1 MSILSSHQRK
11 YVYVFF
17 ILLFVLSNCG
27 HCSAQSLFS
36 KYTAIQGETATMISA
51 KTYTF
56 FTSKQIDNHH
66 RSLFSFHNLSATHL
80 QGPHSASLAQSKRHI
95 QTNESHA
102 KAKEVHFGWINWAVL
117 IVYFLGMLYLG
128 GYFFRKDEH
137 PDDFF
142 KGGRRIP
149 WWAASISIFATMF
162 SAITYMSIPAK
173 VYATDWTYY
182 PIQFMM
188 LFILYP
194 VVKYYLPFFRRLNVT
209 TAYAYLQ
216 CRFNYALRCMASL
229 LFMAFM
235 VARMALIL
243 FLPALALSA
252 VADID
257 ISLCILL
264 MAVITIIY
272 CTLGGIEAVIWAD
285 VIQGIILVGGAML
298 AAIYLIW
305 QTPGGFQ
312 GFVDIG
318 VSDHKFV
325 LFNWSLDYRSATFWI
340 VILGGLA
347 NNLISYTSDQTI
359 IQRYMTT
366 KDERSAARSIVVN
379 GVICVVVSI
388 VFYLIGTGLYT
399 FFKTHPEAG
408 FSSLERPDAIFPFY
422 VVTQLPAGVAGL
434 LIAALFAA
442 TMSTISSNINS
453 ISTSFTIDIYQH
465 IRPTRLSP
473 KHILRV
479 ARWASFVS
487 GIAGLLI
494 ALLMAQLKIQSLL
507 DYFNIILG
515 LLSGCI
521 GGLFV
526 MGIFFPTIG
535 SKSATIGFVAGM
547 LIVFYLHFYTQVS
560 FLIFGF
566 VSIAASVSVALLFSI
581 LFKERPN
588 HQNLTWESLQNKSK

>member
-1 MSILSSHQRK
+1 SFCMSILSSHQRK

-36 KYTAIQGETATMISA
+36 KHTAIQGETATMISA
-51 KTYTF
+51 QTYTL

-66 RSLFSFHNLSATHL
+66 RSLFSSQNLSATHP
-80 QGPHSASLAQSKRHI
+80 QGPHSTTLAQSNLP
-95 QTNESHA
+95 THA
-102 KAKEVHFGWINWAVL
+102 KETRTNAKEVYFGWLNWTGL

-128 GYFFRKDEH
+128 GLFFKKGDH
-137 PDDFF
+137 PDNFF
-142 KGGRRIP
+142 KGGGRIP

-285 VIQGIILVGGAML
+285 VIQGIILVGGAIL

-325 LFNWSLDYRSATFWI
+325 LFDWSLDYRSATFWV

-399 FFKTHPEAG
+399 FFKTHPDAG

-465 IRPTRLSP
+465 IRPTRLSS

-535 SKSATIGFVAGM
+535 SKSATIGFVSGM

-581 LFKERPN
+581 LFK
-588 HQNLTWESLQNKSK
+588 

>member
-1 MSILSSHQRK
+1 MSTLSSQRCK
-11 YVYVFF
+11 RIYTFSF
-17 ILLFVLSNCG
+17 LLFVLSISG
-27 HCSAQSLFS
+27 LCSAQSFLH
-36 KYTAIQGETATMISA
+36 KNKAPQRKTAVIISA
-51 KTYTF
+51 KAHTF
-56 FTSKQIDNHH
+56 
-66 RSLFSFHNLSATHL
+66 LSSEQQDSHPHIRVSSHDLNTTFPPL
-80 QGPHSASLAQSKRHI
+80 QRCTTLAQSKHSTQAQETR
-95 QTNESHA
+95 TNT
-102 KAKEVHFGWINWAVL
+102 KEVHFGWINWTVL

-128 GYFFRKDEH
+128 GLFFKKGDH
-137 PDDFF
+137 PDNFF
-142 KGGRRIP
+142 KGGGRIP

-285 VIQGIILVGGAML
+285 VIQGIILVGGAIL

-318 VSDHKFV
+318 MNDRKFV
-325 LFNWSLDYRSATFWI
+325 LFDWSLDYRSATFWV

-388 VFYLIGTGLYT
+388 VFYLIGTG
-399 FFKTHPEAG
+399 
-408 FSSLERPDAIFPFY
+408 
-422 VVTQLPAGVAGL
+422 
-434 LIAALFAA
+434 
-442 TMSTISSNINS
+442 
-453 ISTSFTIDIYQH
+453 
-465 IRPTRLSP
+465 
-473 KHILRV
+473 
-479 ARWASFVS
+479 
-487 GIAGLLI
+487 
-494 ALLMAQLKIQSLL
+494 
-507 DYFNIILG
+507 
-515 LLSGCI
+515 
-521 GGLFV
+521 
-526 MGIFFPTIG
+526 
-535 SKSATIGFVAGM
+535 
-547 LIVFYLHFYTQVS
+547 
-560 FLIFGF
+560 
-566 VSIAASVSVALLFSI
+566 
-581 LFKERPN
+581 
-588 HQNLTWESLQNKSK
+588 

>member
-36 KYTAIQGETATMISA
+36 KHTAIQGETATMISA
-51 KTYTF
+51 QTYTL

-66 RSLFSFHNLSATHL
+66 RSLFSSQNLSATHP
-80 QGPHSASLAQSKRHI
+80 QGPHSTTLAQSNLP
-95 QTNESHA
+95 THA
-102 KAKEVHFGWINWAVL
+102 KETRTNAKEVYFGWLNWTVL

-128 GYFFRKDEH
+128 GLFFKKGDH
-137 PDDFF
+137 PDNFF
-142 KGGRRIP
+142 KGGGRIP

-257 ISLCILL
+257 ISLCIFL
-264 MAVITIIY
+264 MAGITIIY
-272 CTLGGIEAVIWAD
+272 CTIGGIEAVIWAD
-285 VIQGIILVGGAML
+285 VIQGIILVGGAIL

-318 VSDHKFV
+318 MNDRKFV
-325 LFNWSLDYRSATFWI
+325 LFDWSLDYRSATFWV

-408 FSSLERPDAIFPFY
+408 FTSLDRPDAIFPFY
-422 VVTQLPAGVAGL
+422 VVTQLPAGAAGL

-453 ISTSFTIDIYQH
+453 ISTSFTVDIYQRL
-465 IRPTRLSP
+465 RPTHLSP
-473 KHILRV
+473 KHLLRV
-479 ARWASFVS
+479 ARLASLTA
-487 GIAGLLI
+487 GIAGLLL
-494 ALLMAQLKIQSLL
+494 ALLMARLNIQSLL
-507 DYFNIILG
+507 DYFNTILG
-515 LLSGCI
+515 LLSGGI
-521 GGLFV
+521 GALFV

-535 SKSATIGFVAGM
+535 SKSATVGFIVGM
-547 LIVFYLHFYTQVS
+547 FTVFYLHFYTQVS

-566 VSIAASVSVALLFSI
+566 VSIAVSVSVALLFAVLI
-581 LFKERPN
+581 KERPN
-588 HQNLTWESLQNKSK
+588 RENLTWKSLQNK

>member
-1 MSILSSHQRK
+1 MSTLSSRRLK
-11 YVYVFF
+11 RVYAFS
-17 ILLFVLSNCG
+17 ILLFVLFISG
-27 HCSAQSLFS
+27 LCSAQSLFS
-36 KYTAIQGETATMISA
+36 KYTAIKGKTATVILA
-51 KTYTF
+51 KTYSLFTSKLIDNRHQSLF
-56 FTSKQIDNHH
+56 FTS
-66 RSLFSFHNLSATHL
+66 NLSATL
-80 QGPHSASLAQSKRHI
+80 PQRQHSTTLTQSKLP
-95 QTNESHA
+95 THA
-102 KAKEVHFGWINWAVL
+102 KETRTNTKEVHFGWLNWTVL

-128 GYFFRKDEH
+128 GLFFKKGDH
-137 PDDFF
+137 PDNFF
-142 KGGRRIP
+142 KGGGRIP

-229 LFMAFM
+229 LFMTFM

-252 VADID
+252 VADIE

-285 VIQGIILVGGAML
+285 VIQGIILVGGAIL

-318 VSDHKFV
+318 MNDHKFV
-325 LFNWSLDYRSATFWI
+325 LFDWSLDYRSATFWV

-399 FFKTHPEAG
+399 FFKTHPKAG
-408 FSSLERPDAIFPFY
+408 FTSLDRPDAIFPFY
-422 VVTQLPAGVAGL
+422 VVTQLPAGAAGL

-453 ISTSFTIDIYQH
+453 ISTSFTVDIYQRL
-465 IRPTRLSP
+465 RPTHLSP
-473 KHILRV
+473 KHLLRV
-479 ARWASFVS
+479 ARWASLTA
-487 GIAGLLI
+487 GIAGLLL
-494 ALLMAQLKIQSLL
+494 ALLMARLNIQSLL
-507 DYFNIILG
+507 DYFNTILG
-515 LLSGCI
+515 LLSGGI
-521 GGLFV
+521 GALFV

-535 SKSATIGFVAGM
+535 SKSATIGFIAGM
-547 LIVFYLHFYTQVS
+547 FTVFYLHFYTQVS

-566 VSIAASVSVALLFSI
+566 ISIAVSVSVALLFAV
-581 LFKERPN
+581 LLKERPN
-588 HQNLTWESLQNKSK
+588 RENLTWKSLQNK

>member
-1 MSILSSHQRK
+1 MSTLSSQRCKRIYTFSFLLFILSISG
-11 YVYVFF
+11 
-17 ILLFVLSNCG
+17 L
-27 HCSAQSLFS
+27 CSAQSFLH
-36 KYTAIQGETATMISA
+36 KNKAPQKEMAVIISA
-51 KTYTF
+51 KAHTF
-56 FTSKQIDNHH
+56 LSSEQQDSHPHI
-66 RSLFSFHNLSATHL
+66 RVSSRNLNATFPPL
-80 QGPHSASLAQSKRHI
+80 QRCTTLAQSTLPTQAKETR
-95 QTNESHA
+95 TNT
-102 KAKEVHFGWINWAVL
+102 KEVHFGWLNWTVL

-128 GYFFRKDEH
+128 GLFFKKGDH
-137 PDDFF
+137 PDNFF
-142 KGGRRIP
+142 KGGGRIP

-285 VIQGIILVGGAML
+285 VIQGIILVGGAIL

-318 VSDHKFV
+318 MNDRKFV
-325 LFNWSLDYRSATFWI
+325 LFDWSLDYRSATFWV

-399 FFKTHPEAG
+399 G

-465 IRPTRLSP
+465 IRPTRLSS

>member
-1 MSILSSHQRK
+1 MSSEQRDSHQHISVSSHD
-11 YVYVFF
+11 F
-17 ILLFVLSNCG
+17 
-27 HCSAQSLFS
+27 
-36 KYTAIQGETATMISA
+36 SA
-51 KTYTF
+51 KLPPLL
-56 FTSKQIDNHH
+56 HG
-66 RSLFSFHNLSATHL
+66 A
-80 QGPHSASLAQSKRHI
+80 ALAQSKPPI
-95 QTNESHA
+95 QAKEPQTNP
-102 KAKEVHFGWINWAVL
+102 KEVHFGWFNWAVL

-128 GYFFRKDEH
+128 GLFFRKGDH

-142 KGGRRIP
+142 KGGGRIP

-162 SAITYMSIPAK
+162 SAITYMTIPAK
-173 VYATDWTYY
+173 VYATNWTYY

-285 VIQGIILVGGAML
+285 VIQGIILVGGAIL

-318 VSDHKFV
+318 MNDHKFV
-325 LFNWSLDYRSATFWI
+325 LFDWSLDYRSATFWV

-408 FSSLERPDAIFPFY
+408 EKVKIITVTDPEVTRFFMTIPEACQLVLQAGAIGIGGEIFVFDMGES
-422 VVTQLPAGVAGL
+422 VKIVDLARNM
-434 LIAALFAA
+434 I
-442 TMSTISSNINS
+442 
-453 ISTSFTIDIYQH
+453 
-465 IRPTRLSP
+465 RLSGFEVG
-473 KHILRV
+473 KD
-479 ARWASFVS
+479 
-487 GIAGLLI
+487 
-494 ALLMAQLKIQSLL
+494 IQ
-507 DYFNIILG
+507 
-515 LLSGCI
+515 
-521 GGLFV
+521 
-526 MGIFFPTIG
+526 
-535 SKSATIGFVAGM
+535 
-547 LIVFYLHFYTQVS
+547 IVFTGLRPGEKLYEEVLS
-560 FLIFGF
+560 K
-566 VSIAASVSVALLFSI
+566 
-581 LFKERPN
+581 KEEVLNTYSPGA
-588 HQNLTWESLQNKSK
+588 EV

>member
-1 MSILSSHQRK
+1 
-11 YVYVFF
+11 
-17 ILLFVLSNCG
+17 
-27 HCSAQSLFS
+27 
-36 KYTAIQGETATMISA
+36 
-51 KTYTF
+51 
-56 FTSKQIDNHH
+56 
-66 RSLFSFHNLSATHL
+66 
-80 QGPHSASLAQSKRHI
+80 
-95 QTNESHA
+95 
-102 KAKEVHFGWINWAVL
+102 
-117 IVYFLGMLYLG
+117 MLYLG
-128 GYFFRKDEH
+128 GLFFKKGDH
-137 PDDFF
+137 PDNFF
-142 KGGRRIP
+142 KGGGRIP

-229 LFMAFM
+229 LFMTFM

-285 VIQGIILVGGAML
+285 VIQGIILVGGAIL

-318 VSDHKFV
+318 MNDRKFV
-325 LFNWSLDYRSATFWI
+325 LFDWSLDYRSATFWV

-399 FFKTHPEAG
+399 FFKTHPAAAY
-408 FSSLERPDAIFPFY
+408 SSMERPDAIFPFY
-422 VVTQLPAGVAGL
+422 VVTQLPAGAAGL

-453 ISTSFTIDIYQH
+453 ISTSFTVDIYQRL
-465 IRPTRLSP
+465 RPTHLSS
-473 KHILRV
+473 KHLLRV
-479 ARWASFVS
+479 ARWASLTA
-487 GIAGLLI
+487 GIAGLLL
-494 ALLMAQLKIQSLL
+494 ALLMARLNIQSLL
-507 DYFNIILG
+507 DYFNTILG
-515 LLSGCI
+515 LLSGGI
-521 GGLFV
+521 GALFV

-535 SKSATIGFVAGM
+535 SKSATIGFIAGM
-547 LIVFYLHFYTQVS
+547 FTVFYLHFYTQVS

-566 VSIAASVSVALLFSI
+566 ISIAVSVSVALLFAV
-581 LFKERPN
+581 LLKERPN
-588 HQNLTWESLQNKSK
+588 RENLTWKSLQNK

>member
-1 MSILSSHQRK
+1 MSTLSSRRLK
-11 YVYVFF
+11 RVYAFS
-17 ILLFVLSNCG
+17 ILLFVLFISG
-27 HCSAQSLFS
+27 LCSAQSLFS
-36 KYTAIQGETATMISA
+36 KYTAIKGKTATVILA
-51 KTYTF
+51 KTYSLFTSKLIDNRHQSLF
-56 FTSKQIDNHH
+56 FTS
-66 RSLFSFHNLSATHL
+66 NLSATL
-80 QGPHSASLAQSKRHI
+80 PQRQHSTTLTQSKLP
-95 QTNESHA
+95 THA
-102 KAKEVHFGWINWAVL
+102 KETRTNTKEVHFGWLNWTVL

-128 GYFFRKDEH
+128 GLFFKKGDH
-137 PDDFF
+137 PDNFF
-142 KGGRRIP
+142 KGGGRIP

-285 VIQGIILVGGAML
+285 VIQGIILVGGAIL

-312 GFVDIG
+312 GFVGIG
-318 VSDHKFV
+318 MNDHKFV
-325 LFNWSLDYRSATFWI
+325 LFDWSLDYRSATFWV

-399 FFKTHPEAG
+399 FFKTHPKAG
-408 FSSLERPDAIFPFY
+408 FTSLDRPDAIFPFY
-422 VVTQLPAGVAGL
+422 VVTQLPAGAAGL

-453 ISTSFTIDIYQH
+453 ISTSFTVDIYQRL
-465 IRPTRLSP
+465 RPTHLSP
-473 KHILRV
+473 KHLLRV
-479 ARWASFVS
+479 ARWASLTA
-487 GIAGLLI
+487 GIAGLLL
-494 ALLMAQLKIQSLL
+494 ALLMARLNIQSLL
-507 DYFNIILG
+507 DYFNTILG
-515 LLSGCI
+515 LLSGGI
-521 GGLFV
+521 GALFV

-535 SKSATIGFVAGM
+535 SKSATIGFIAGM
-547 LIVFYLHFYTQVS
+547 FTVFYLHFYTQVS

-566 VSIAASVSVALLFSI
+566 ISIAVSVSVALLFAI
-581 LFKERPN
+581 LLKERPN
-588 HQNLTWESLQNKSK
+588 RENLTWKSLQNK

>member
-36 KYTAIQGETATMISA
+36 KHTAIQGETATMISA
-51 KTYTF
+51 QTYTL

-66 RSLFSFHNLSATHL
+66 RSLFSSQNLSATHP
-80 QGPHSASLAQSKRHI
+80 QGPHSTTLAQSNLP
-95 QTNESHA
+95 THA
-102 KAKEVHFGWINWAVL
+102 KETRTNAKEVYFGWLNWTVL

-128 GYFFRKDEH
+128 GLFFKKGDH
-137 PDDFF
+137 PDNFF
-142 KGGRRIP
+142 KGGGRIP

-229 LFMAFM
+229 LFIAFM

-285 VIQGIILVGGAML
+285 VIQGIILVGGAIL

-325 LFNWSLDYRSATFWI
+325 LFDWSLDYRSATFWV

-535 SKSATIGFVAGM
+535 SKSATIGFVSGM

-588 HQNLTWESLQNKSK
+588 RQNLTWKSLQNKSK

>member
-1 MSILSSHQRK
+1 
-11 YVYVFF
+11 
-17 ILLFVLSNCG
+17 
-27 HCSAQSLFS
+27 
-36 KYTAIQGETATMISA
+36 
-51 KTYTF
+51 
-56 FTSKQIDNHH
+56 
-66 RSLFSFHNLSATHL
+66 
-80 QGPHSASLAQSKRHI
+80 
-95 QTNESHA
+95 
-102 KAKEVHFGWINWAVL
+102 
-117 IVYFLGMLYLG
+117 
-128 GYFFRKDEH
+128 
-137 PDDFF
+137 
-142 KGGRRIP
+142 
-149 WWAASISIFATMF
+149 MF

-285 VIQGIILVGGAML
+285 VIQGIILVGGAIL
-298 AAIYLIW
+298 AAIYLIS

-318 VSDHKFV
+318 MNDHKFV
-325 LFNWSLDYRSATFWI
+325 LFDWSLDYRSATFWV

-408 FSSLERPDAIFPFY
+408 FTSLERPDAIFPFY
-422 VVTQLPAGVAGL
+422 VVTQLPAGTAGL

-453 ISTSFTIDIYQH
+453 ISTSFTVDIYQRL
-465 IRPTRLSP
+465 RPTHLSP
-473 KHILRV
+473 KHLLRV
-479 ARWASFVS
+479 ARWASLTA
-487 GIAGLLI
+487 GIAGLLL
-494 ALLMAQLKIQSLL
+494 ALLMARLNIQSLL
-507 DYFNIILG
+507 DYFNTILG
-515 LLSGCI
+515 LLSGGI
-521 GGLFV
+521 GALFV

-535 SKSATIGFVAGM
+535 SKSATIGFIAGM
-547 LIVFYLHFYTQVS
+547 FTVFYLHFYTQVS

-566 VSIAASVSVALLFSI
+566 ISIAVSVSVALLFAV
-581 LFKERPN
+581 LLKERPN
-588 HQNLTWESLQNKSK
+588 RENLTWKSLQNK

>member
-1 MSILSSHQRK
+1 MSTLSSQRCK
-11 YVYVFF
+11 CIYTFSF
-17 ILLFVLSNCG
+17 LLFVLSISG
-27 HCSAQSLFS
+27 LCSAQSFLR
-36 KYTAIQGETATMISA
+36 KHKVDQRETTAIIATKGHTFLSSEQRDSHQHISVSSHDFSA
-51 KTYTF
+51 KLPLLL
-56 FTSKQIDNHH
+56 HV
-66 RSLFSFHNLSATHL
+66 A
-80 QGPHSASLAQSKRHI
+80 ALAQSKPPI
-95 QTNESHA
+95 QAKEPQTNP
-102 KAKEVHFGWINWAVL
+102 KEVHFGWFNWAVL

-128 GYFFRKDEH
+128 GLFFKKGDH
-137 PDDFF
+137 PDNFF
-142 KGGRRIP
+142 KGGGRIP
-149 WWAASISIFATMF
+149 WWAASVSIFATMF

-285 VIQGIILVGGAML
+285 VIQGIILVGGAIL

-312 GFVDIG
+312 GFVGIG
-318 VSDHKFV
+318 MNDHKFV
-325 LFNWSLDYRSATFWI
+325 LFDWSLDYRSATFWV

-408 FSSLERPDAIFPFY
+408 FTSLDRPDAIFPFY
-422 VVTQLPAGVAGL
+422 VVTQLPAGAAGL

-465 IRPTRLSP
+465 IRPTRLSS

-588 HQNLTWESLQNKSK
+588 RQNLTWESLQNKSK

>member
-1 MSILSSHQRK
+1 
-11 YVYVFF
+11 
-17 ILLFVLSNCG
+17 
-27 HCSAQSLFS
+27 
-36 KYTAIQGETATMISA
+36 
-51 KTYTF
+51 
-56 FTSKQIDNHH
+56 
-66 RSLFSFHNLSATHL
+66 
-80 QGPHSASLAQSKRHI
+80 
-95 QTNESHA
+95 
-102 KAKEVHFGWINWAVL
+102 
-117 IVYFLGMLYLG
+117 MLYLG
-128 GYFFRKDEH
+128 GLFFKKGDH
-137 PDDFF
+137 PDNFF
-142 KGGRRIP
+142 KGGGRIP

-285 VIQGIILVGGAML
+285 VIQGIILVGGAIL

-318 VSDHKFV
+318 MNDHKFV
-325 LFNWSLDYRSATFWI
+325 LFDWSLDYRSATFWV

-408 FSSLERPDAIFPFY
+408 FTSLDRPDAIFPFY
-422 VVTQLPAGVAGL
+422 VVTQLPAGAAGL

-453 ISTSFTIDIYQH
+453 ISTSFTVDIYQRL
-465 IRPTRLSP
+465 RPTHLSP
-473 KHILRV
+473 KHLLRV
-479 ARWASFVS
+479 ARLASLTA
-487 GIAGLLI
+487 GIAGLLL
-494 ALLMAQLKIQSLL
+494 ALLMARLNIQSLL
-507 DYFNIILG
+507 DYFNTILG
-515 LLSGCI
+515 LLSGGI
-521 GGLFV
+521 GALFV

-535 SKSATIGFVAGM
+535 SKSATIGFIAGM
-547 LIVFYLHFYTQVS
+547 FTVFYLHFYTQVS

-566 VSIAASVSVALLFSI
+566 ISIAVSVSVALLFAV
-581 LFKERPN
+581 LLKERPN
-588 HQNLTWESLQNKSK
+588 RENLTWKSLQNK

>member
-1 MSILSSHQRK
+1 MSTLSSQRCKRVYIFSFLLFILSISG
-11 YVYVFF
+11 
-17 ILLFVLSNCG
+17 L
-27 HCSAQSLFS
+27 CSAQSFLH
-36 KYTAIQGETATMISA
+36 KNKAPQRKTAVIISA
-51 KTYTF
+51 KAHTF
-56 FTSKQIDNHH
+56 
-66 RSLFSFHNLSATHL
+66 LSSEQQDSHLHIRISSHDLNATFLPL
-80 QGPHSASLAQSKRHI
+80 QRCTTLAQSKHSTQAQETR
-95 QTNESHA
+95 TNT
-102 KAKEVHFGWINWAVL
+102 KEVHFGWINWTVL

-128 GYFFRKDEH
+128 GLFFKKGDH
-137 PDDFF
+137 PDNFF
-142 KGGRRIP
+142 KGGGRIP

-285 VIQGIILVGGAML
+285 VIQGIILVGGAIL

-318 VSDHKFV
+318 MNDHKFV
-325 LFNWSLDYRSATFWI
+325 LFDWSLDYRSATFWV

-408 FSSLERPDAIFPFY
+408 FTSLDRPDAIFPFY

-453 ISTSFTIDIYQH
+453 ISTSFTVDIYQRL
-465 IRPTRLSP
+465 RPTHLSP
-473 KHILRV
+473 KHLLRV
-479 ARWASFVS
+479 ARWASLTA
-487 GIAGLLI
+487 GIAGLLL
-494 ALLMAQLKIQSLL
+494 ALLMARLNIQSLL
-507 DYFNIILG
+507 DYFNTILG
-515 LLSGCI
+515 LLSGSI
-521 GGLFV
+521 GALFV

-535 SKSATIGFVAGM
+535 SKSATIGFIVGM
-547 LIVFYLHFYTQVS
+547 FTVFYLHFYTQVS

-566 VSIAASVSVALLFSI
+566 ISIAVSVSVALLFAV
-581 LFKERPN
+581 LLKERPN
-588 HQNLTWESLQNKSK
+588 RENLTWKSLQNK